1 MLKTCSMSS
10 SDGFNSMFFLLPWAS
25 EVHPSSLVYSTKT
38 WPFLRWVQ
46 SNLFIWVSFFLPDL
60 FSVEQYIPINWY
72 GGRIDCDRNVV
83 DAIGL
88 ATHVKDSIITGIRLF
103 TALLQKRRIWSS
115 GFDFG
120 IGWFPF
126 NSSMIENCSQMENLL
141 RSRSAKTIPNT
152 TWIMFLPS

>member
-1 MLKTCSMSS
+1 MFYDIFWRVQLNVFSLTMGKWGSPVITRLFYKKVGLFFG
-10 SDGFNSMFFLLPWAS
+10 GFNQ
-25 EVHPSSLVYSTKT
+25 Y
-38 WPFLRWVQ
+38 
-46 SNLFIWVSFFLPDL
+46 LFVFNIVFFLPDL

-72 GGRIDCDRNVV
+72 GGRIDCHRNVV

-103 TALLQKRRIWSS
+103 TALLQNRRIWSS

-126 NSSMIENCSQMENLL
+126 NSSVIENCTQMENLL